1 MRTLWSSMAM
11 PSRAGAL
18 LAMLAAGKCRRN
30 GHGGLQALRIP
41 VVQISSSQILLELP
55 YAYSIYY

>member
-1 MRTLWSSMAM
+1 M